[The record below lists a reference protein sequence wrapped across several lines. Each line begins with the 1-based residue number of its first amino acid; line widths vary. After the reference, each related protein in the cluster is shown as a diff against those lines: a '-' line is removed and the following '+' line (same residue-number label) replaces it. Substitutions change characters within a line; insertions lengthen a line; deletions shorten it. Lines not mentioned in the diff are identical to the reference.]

1 MRNKNNTLSP
11 RKLLIMG
18 IFIAVGIVF
27 ILKLFSLQVV
37 DKSYVALADNNALRY
52 VTQYP
57 ARGKVFDRNDNWKN
71 RGYGTAVIVAPIEL
85 GGADCIC
92 EVIVK

>member
-1 MRNKNNTLSP
+1 MSFAKFTMRTKNNSLSP
-11 RKLLIMG
+11 RKLLVMG
-18 IFIAVGIVF
+18 VFVAVGIVF

-57 ARGKVFDRNDNWKN
+57 RQARFS
-71 RGYGTAVIVAPIEL
+71 TATASCWCSTRPSTT
-85 GGADCIC
+85 
-92 EVIVK
+92 